1 MKTGKTAL
9 ITGASSGIGAAFARQ
24 LAADG
29 YNLVLVARRRE
40 RLESLA
46 TELMQRHNI
55 SAEVLVADLA
65 KDEDIE
71 QVAQRIED
79 TNTLD
84 MLINNAGFSTMGPF
98 AENERSSQLDIVQ
111 VHVTACTALCHA
123 ALQGMLERRCGTIIN
138 VASIAAFLPGPGGVT
153 YSATKNYMVTFSKAL
168 QTEVQDVGIKVQ
180 VLCPGFTY
188 SEFHDTTHFEQFDRA
203 SVPKG
208 LWMTSEDVA
217 IDSLRALNN
226 RQVVHISGLKN
237 RFLVLLSSIMMH
249 VVYTNPL
256 LRPML
261 QAVRMIRRKVW
272 G

>member
-1 MKTGKTAL
+1 MKTDKTAL
-9 ITGASSGIGAAFARQ
+9 ITGASSGIGAAFARH

-29 YNLVLVARRRE
+29 YNLILVARRRE

-46 TELMQRHNI
+46 NELAQRHNVT
-55 SAEVLVADLA
+55 AEVLTADLA

-71 QVAQRIED
+71 RVAQHIEKM
-79 TNTLD
+79 NTLD

-123 ALQGMLERRCGTIIN
+123 ALQVMRVRQRGTIIN

-168 QTEVQDVGIKVQ
+168 QTEVQDAGIKVQ

-188 SEFHDTTHFEQFDRA
+188 SEFHDTAHFEQFDRA

-217 IDSLRALNN
+217 ADSLRALNN
-226 RQVVHISGLKN
+226 RQVVHISGMKN
-237 RFLVLLSSIMMH
+237 RLLVLLSSIMMN

-256 LRPML
+256 LRPL
-261 QAVRMIRRKVW
+261 LYAVKAVRRKVW